1 MPNSCRQHPAQ
12 APLPIS
18 TAGSSPL
25 ESKINPAERHSAYP
39 VPAASPA
46 AAASP
51 ADACAGISLPSG
63 AAGADASGR
72 HSVQR
77 DRRLPWL
84 QIFEPQHSL
93 HCTFVCRGC
102 RLPSLLTPC
111 KSNFVCRGCRI
122 PSLSTPCSA
131 PFVCSGC
138 RFPSLCTPCSTS
150 CI

>member
-93 HCTFVCRGC
+93 HITFY
-102 RLPSLLTPC
+102 LPWLQNAEPPHSLQYRFCLQWLH
-111 KSNFVCRGCRI
+111 I
-122 PSLSTPCSA
+122 SLSFLGFLGLSFLA
-131 PFVCSGC
+131 F
-138 RFPSLCTPCSTS
+138 
-150 CI
+150 